1 MAKKERRR
9 WGDRKDAKLVRE
21 LDGMHLVIPM
31 IFPNRTDNEAFV
43 TERID
48 LTNAAAYLDKLNAE
62 NTDGYKYNI
71 FQLIVTTMIRTITL
85 RPYMN
90 RFICNKQLYQRN
102 DITASFTMKKQFS
115 DHAGEGLARITGKP
129 DSNIFTIHEE
139 MRKQVT
145 SCKSGNSDA
154 SSDALDA
161 FLKFPR
167 FITRIATRF
176 FCFLDRHG
184 WVPSSMSATDPYYAS
199 VLLSNLGSIKLHS
212 GYHHLSNWG
221 TTSVFVVVGERKKRP
236 FFNEDG
242 TYEMRDSIDLGMTV
256 DERIADGYYYSKT
269 IRLMKHLLEH
279 PELLEEPATK
289 EVDYEPQKV
298 TK

>member
-9 WGDRKDAKLVRE
+9 FGDRKDAKLVRE

-48 LTNAAAYLDKLNAE
+48 LTNATAYLEKLNAQ

-71 FQLIVTTMIRTITL
+71 FQLIVTTMLRTIML
-85 RPYMN
+85 RPHMN
-90 RFICNKQLYQRN
+90 RFICNKTLYLRN
-102 DITASFTMKKQFS
+102 EITAAFTMKKQFS
-115 DHAGEGLARITGKP
+115 DTAGEGLAKIHGKP
-129 DSNIFTIHEE
+129 DTTIFTVHDE
-139 MRKQVT
+139 MRAQVT
-145 SCKSGNSDA
+145 QCKSGKNDHTSDV
-154 SSDALDA
+154 LDM

-167 FITRIATRF
+167 FISRIATRF

-184 WVPSSMSATDPYYAS
+184 WVPSSMTVTDPYYSS

-221 TTSVFVVVGERKKRP
+221 TTSVFVIVGERKKRP
-236 FFNEDG
+236 FYHDDG
-242 TYEMRDSIDLGMTV
+242 CFDMRESIDLGLTV
-256 DERIADGYYYSKT
+256 DERISDGYYFSKT
-269 IRLMKHLLEH
+269 IRLMKYLLEN
-279 PELLEEPATK
+279 PELLEQPASQP
-289 EVDYEPQKV
+289 VDFEPQKV